1 MNPRGFSLVELL
13 IALTICAIVAAT
25 IGAVVPPARAAFERT
40 PAELELQQR
49 GRTAIDVIVQA
60 IRGAGNDM
68 IVSEELGPLAAVM
81 PAVIPLDV
89 DASGTAFSKLKVI
102 AARIHPAQGLLAAH
116 QAGASGD
123 LVLSSMRCPS
133 VPVVCGF
140 SVGTTAAVTDG
151 SGRFD
156 VFTVASAHSAAHRIT
171 PARPLSPP
179 YAAGSI
185 VVEVDV
191 YTFQLN
197 AQPDGTRS
205 LVRITAAGAVQP
217 IVDRVMSLRFEPYTV
232 DETGSVVPLPSEEL
246 TDGPW
251 WAGSPDGDYDD
262 DSFRVKRMDIALSLH
277 AAPPLAVQRTFRFA
291 VVLRNA
297 P

>member
-1 MNPRGFSLVELL
+1 MNPRGFSLIELL
-13 IALTICAIVAAT
+13 IALTICAVVAAT

-49 GRTAIDVIVQA
+49 GRTAVDVIIQA
-60 IRGAGNDM
+60 IRSAGSHVV
-68 IVSEELGPLAAVM
+68 VSEELGPLAAM
-81 PAVIPLDV
+81 IPAVIPLDV

-102 AARIHPAQGLLAAH
+102 APRMQSAQGVLAEH
-116 QAGASGD
+116 QAGANGD
-123 LVLSSMRCPS
+123 LVLSAAPCPS

-140 SVGTTAAVTDG
+140 SDGATAAATDG

-156 VFTVASAHSAAHRIT
+156 VFTIAAAQAATHRIT
-171 PARPLSPP
+171 PARPLNPP

-185 VVEVDV
+185 VIEVDV
-191 YTFQLN
+191 YTFQL
-197 AQPDGTRS
+197 ALQPDGTRS
-205 LVRITAAGAVQP
+205 LIRLTGAGAVQP
-217 IVDRVMSLRFEPYTV
+217 IVDRVISLRFEPYTV
-232 DETGSVVPLPSEEL
+232 DETGGLIPLPTEQL

-251 WAGSPDGDYDD
+251 WAGAPDGIYDD
-262 DSFRVKRMDIALSLH
+262 DAFRVNRMDVALALQ
-277 AAPPLAVQRTFRFA
+277 AAPPATVQRTFRFA